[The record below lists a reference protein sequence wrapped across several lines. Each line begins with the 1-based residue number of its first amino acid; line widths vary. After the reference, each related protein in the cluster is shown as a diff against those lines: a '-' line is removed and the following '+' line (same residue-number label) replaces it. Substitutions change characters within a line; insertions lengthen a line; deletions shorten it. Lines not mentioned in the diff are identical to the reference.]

1 VRRLVAAG
9 ATVAAVALV
18 AAGGY
23 RVLAPAEV
31 VSGPTGAY
39 PSDSAAAPGVVGT
52 LPSAPVVVAGRLRVY
67 AAERQVRADGPVD
80 SRYMNSP
87 YWSYR
92 RWPAQLVGVVA
103 AGGAVVSRWSDG
115 ELVALAAD
123 DGRVRWRTDGPP
135 PQSREYD
142 GRATGARTVYE
153 PVGLTATRDHVVVTS
168 HADVRSYDAATGA
181 PAWRMPLER
190 PACRW
195 AGFTTADGRFGAY
208 DSCTAAVRLYDA
220 ATGADAGTLP
230 APVGSDPAA
239 DPLGCTAARSACAG
253 VRVRGASGARAWTFG
268 PGGPPVEAPAV
279 VDPGAWLVDGLAV
292 LVTGGQVV
300 GREPR
305 SGAVRWRHL
314 LDAGVDGRAATV
326 LATQPGRVHLLTPD
340 RELLTLDAGT
350 GAERSRTRYTYFA
363 EPTTWLPG
371 YVYAADGI
379 VATERLRPPAD
390 PADDDALYYLN
401 VQPVILAAT

>member
-1 VRRLVAAG
+1 MRRLLATGVAVVAA
-9 ATVAAVALV
+9 ALAAV
-18 AAGGY
+18 GGY

-52 LPSAPVVVAGRLRVY
+52 LPSAPVIVAGRLRVY

-80 SRYMNSP
+80 SRYLNSP

-115 ELVALAAD
+115 ELVALGAD
-123 DGRVRWRTDGPP
+123 DGRVRWRAAGPA
-135 PQSREYD
+135 PQSRGYD

-153 PVGLTATRDHVVVTS
+153 PVGLTATRDHVLVTS
-168 HADVRSYDAATGA
+168 DADVRSYDAATGA
-181 PAWRMPLER
+181 PAWRMPLAR

-208 DSCTAAVRLYDA
+208 DSCAAAVRLYDA
-220 ATGADAGTLP
+220 VTGADAGTLT
-230 APVGSDPAA
+230 APVGSDAA
-239 DPLGCTAARSACAG
+239 AEPLGCTAARSACAG
-253 VRVRGASGARAWTFG
+253 LRLRGASGARAWTFG
-268 PGGPPVEAPAV
+268 TGGSPVDAPAV
-279 VDPGAWLVDGLAV
+279 ADPGAWLVDGLAV
-292 LVTGGQVV
+292 RVTGGQVV
-300 GREPR
+300 ARDPR
-305 SGAVRWRHL
+305 NGAVRWRHP
-314 LDAGVDGRAATV
+314 LDAGVGGLGASV
-326 LATQPGRVHLLTPD
+326 LATQSGRVHLLTPD
-340 RELLTLDAGT
+340 RVLLTLDAAT

-363 EPTTWLPG
+363 EPTDWLPG
-371 YVYAADGI
+371 YVYAADGV

-390 PADDDALYYLN
+390 PADDDARYYLN
-401 VQPVILAAT
+401 VQPVILAGT